1 MRKLVYEIENGVRVS
16 YKEAME
22 LRARGIKV
30 LVKLEKYI
38 NEEDKKVLEN
48 CRIHRQKV
56 AEKKKL
62 S

>member
-1 MRKLVYEIENGVRVS
+1 MRKLVYEMEDGSRVS
-16 YKEAME
+16 YKEALA
-22 LRARGIKV
+22 LRDLGVKV

-38 NEEDKKVLEN
+38 TEEDKKVLEN

>member
-1 MRKLVYEIENGVRVS
+1 MRKLVYEMENGIRLN

-22 LRARGIKV
+22 LRARG
-30 LVKLEKYI
+30 VKILEKFEEYVS
-38 NEEDKKVLEN
+38 EEDKKVVEN
-48 CRIHRQKV
+48 CRIRRQKI

>member
-1 MRKLVYEIENGVRVS
+1 MRKLVYEVEDGARVS
-16 YKEAME
+16 YKEALA
-22 LRARGIKV
+22 LRDLGVKV
-30 LVKLEKYI
+30 LVKLEKYVS
-38 NEEDKKVLEN
+38 EEDEKILEN